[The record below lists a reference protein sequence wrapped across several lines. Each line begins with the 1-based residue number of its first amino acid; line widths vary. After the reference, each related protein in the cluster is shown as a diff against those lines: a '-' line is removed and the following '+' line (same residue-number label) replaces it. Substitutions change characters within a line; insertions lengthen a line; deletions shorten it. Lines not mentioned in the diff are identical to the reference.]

1 MPRQKPTAS
10 ICSAARSL
18 ELLGDRWVLLL
29 IREVLF
35 GTRRFE
41 DFAAHLGIARNV
53 LSDRLAKLVKAGVL
67 LQVPLRT
74 DGRRQ
79 GYRLSEMGEDL
90 IPVLVAL
97 MQWGDRWLQTPDTIP
112 IRVIERSTGKELPRM
127 RTRNAAGKELG
138 FADLDWAPGPGASHP
153 SIAPLIAAYETQRR
167 IDPRPIPTARPTR
180 QARATRR
187 AARKPT
193 PRSEASTS

>member
-1 MPRQKPTAS
+1 MPRQKPIAS
-10 ICSAARSL
+10 VCSAARSL

-41 DFAAHLGIARNV
+41 DFAAHLGMARNV
-53 LSDRLAKLVKAGVL
+53 LSNRLAKLVKAGVL
-67 LQVPLRT
+67 VQAPLRI

-90 IPVLVAL
+90 VPVLVAL

-112 IRVIERSTGKELPRM
+112 IRVIERATGKELLRM
-127 RTRNAAGKELG
+127 RPRNASGKELG
-138 FADLDWAPGPGASHP
+138 FRDFDWAPGPGAGHP
-153 SIAPLIAAYETQRR
+153 SIAPLIEAYEAQRR
-167 IDPRPIPTARPTR
+167 IEPRPIPQAVTTRPATKRASRKSTLRNGAPTA
-180 QARATRR
+180 
-187 AARKPT
+187 
-193 PRSEASTS
+193 

>member
-1 MPRQKPTAS
+1 VPRQKPIAS
-10 ICSAARSL
+10 VCSAARSL

-53 LSDRLAKLVKAGVL
+53 LSNRLAKLVKAGVL
-67 LQVPLRT
+67 VQVPLRI

-90 IPVLVAL
+90 VPVLVAL

-112 IRVIERSTGKELPRM
+112 IRVIERATGKELLRM
-127 RTRNAAGKELG
+127 RPRNAAGKELG
-138 FADLDWAPGPGASHP
+138 FRDFDWAPGPGARHP
-153 SIAPLIAAYETQRR
+153 NIAPLIAAYEAQRR
-167 IDPRPIPTARPTR
+167 IEPRPIPEVLTARQATKRAPRKSTLRNGAPT
-180 QARATRR
+180 A
-187 AARKPT
+187 
-193 PRSEASTS
+193 